1 MFKII
6 LISHGSLAS
15 GFLSAVELISG
26 KQENLFIFSI
36 DEESSIE
43 EMKDLVIDQ
52 LDQSNNKGEE
62 VLILTDLFSASP
74 FNVVTKLMQ
83 SYKFYH
89 VTGIN
94 LAFLL
99 EVLCRREEGKIEEI
113 VPEIVETARNSLVD
127 CNARFKEFL

>member
-15 GFLSAVELISG
+15 GLLSAVELISG

-36 DEESSIE
+36 NEESSIE
-43 EMKDLVIDQ
+43 EMKDLVIAQ
-52 LDQSNNKGEE
+52 LEQSNHEGEE
-62 VLILTDLFSASP
+62 VLILTDLFSATP

-83 SYKFYH
+83 SYMFYH

-113 VPEIVETARNSLVD
+113 VPDIVEAARNSLVD